1 MRIRTDGKHAHREDT
16 IESVAD
22 FYDRNRTESLLRA
35 ADDVPQLV
43 RAIQSTLERDDLTH
57 TQRRELADQL
67 STHHFDFDF
76 AIDGDDVVATV
87 DPA

>member
-35 ADDVPQLV
+35 ADDVPELV
-43 RAIQSTLERDDLTH
+43 RAIRSTLERDDLTH
-57 TQRRELADQL
+57 AQRRELADQL
-67 STHHFDFDF
+67 STRHFDFDF
-76 AIDGDDVVATV
+76 AIDDGEIVATV
-87 DPA
+87 NPA